1 MDDRQYRIG
10 DRRMNEIM
18 RRRLTRRSMLKGAGM
33 GVAGFSLASFLA
45 ACGGDGNGTGGGGG
59 NGGATGATGA
69 TGAVPSG
76 FDIAE
81 IYAGEPGSSVNFA
94 NWPFYLDQSKDE
106 TGQVYNPSLALF
118 KEQTGID
125 VNYEDV
131 INSNEEFFGRLRP
144 VLEAGDSTGW
154 DIIVI
159 TNGRIFTALALN
171 EWVYP
176 LDPSRRPNFDA
187 NAASWAKDPF
197 YDPGNT
203 YGMAWQSGITGIGYN
218 SDLTNGPITKLDDLA
233 NPDKVGQGMVFMLTY
248 DMPDF
253 VMINLG
259 IDPKTSGP
267 DEWKEAAAWLQM
279 QRDSGTVR
287 TYGGNE
293 YLQELQNGN
302 LSACMAWSGD
312 VLYSNIWLLY
322 DTLEFVFP
330 EDGALLWIDN
340 MMIPAGAENPVGAMQ
355 VMDFYYDPE
364 VATMVTEWVLYMS
377 PVTATRELI
386 LRDADTAEE
395 EGARGR
401 ANKLRATADSPYLY
415 PDEEFLSRTSFGRA
429 LETDEEAAEWDAI
442 FLPISQG

>member
-1 MDDRQYRIG
+1 MSDRQDPLG
-10 DRRMNEIM
+10 DRRLNELM
-18 RRRLTRRSMLKGAGM
+18 RRRLTRRGVLKGAGM

-45 ACGGDGNGTGGGGG
+45 ACGGGGGPAGGGADGGDGNGG
-59 NGGATGATGA
+59 NGGLDL
-69 TGAVPSG
+69 S
-76 FDIAE
+76 E
-81 IYAGEPGSSVNFA
+81 IYAGEPGPTVNFA

-106 TGQVYNPSLALF
+106 QGNVYNPSLALF
-118 KEQTGID
+118 QEQTGIT

-159 TNGRIFTALALN
+159 TNGRIFTALARN
-171 EWVYP
+171 GWVYP

-203 YGMAWQSGITGIGYN
+203 YGMAWQSGITGLAYN
-218 SDLTNGPITKLDDLA
+218 SEMTNGPVTKLDDLA
-233 NPDKVGQGMVFMLTY
+233 DPAKVGRGMVGMLTY

-267 DEWKEAAAWLQM
+267 DEWREAAAWLQM
-279 QRDSGTVR
+279 QKDSGTVR
-287 TYGGNE
+287 NYYGND
-293 YLQELQNGN
+293 YLDEFRNGN

-312 VLYSNIWLLY
+312 VLYSNIWLGY
-322 DTLEFVFP
+322 ATLEFEFP
-330 EDGALLWIDN
+330 EGGALLWIDN

-377 PVTATRELI
+377 PVPATRDLI
-386 LRDADTAEE
+386 LRDADAAQE
-395 EGARGR
+395 EGLKGR
-401 ANKLRATADSPYLY
+401 ANKLRSTANSPYLY
-415 PDEEFLSRTSFGRA
+415 PSDEFLAKTSFGRA
-429 LETDEEAAEWDAI
+429 LETDEEAAEWDSI